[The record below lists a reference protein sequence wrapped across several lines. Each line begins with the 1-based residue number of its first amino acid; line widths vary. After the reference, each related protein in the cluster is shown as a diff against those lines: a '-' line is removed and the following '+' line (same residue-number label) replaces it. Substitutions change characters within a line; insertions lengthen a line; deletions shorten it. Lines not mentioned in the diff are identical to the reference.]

1 MDELLIY
8 NDDVGC
14 GGTIDFG
21 ERPAAQNWD
30 TGGMEVVGGYHDI
43 ACAEALVGGQFGL
56 VLDAE
61 SDAIGTGGRQ
71 IGSSGGRL
79 RARNVLEARDHV
91 ADEEGLRRG
100 VLVLCRVEREAGGEQ
115 MVWLES
121 QMLMLDEI
129 N

>member
-30 TGGMEVVGGYHDI
+30 AGGMEVVGGYHDI

-56 VLDAE
+56 VLDSE
-61 SDAIGTGGRQ
+61 SDIIGAGGRQ
-71 IGSSGGRL
+71 IGSSGDGFH
-79 RARNVLEARDHV
+79 ARNVLESRDYV

-100 VLVLCRVEREAGGEQ
+100 VLILRRVEREAGG
-115 MVWLES
+115 
-121 QMLMLDEI
+121 
-129 N
+129 